1 MPPSEP
7 PDGHPGEHPGE
18 RLDRALAAI
27 DRAIAAAPERDGA
40 SLSEA
45 VREVSA
51 VRDAVAA
58 QGLEAVP
65 RGSPEA
71 RHRLDGLN
79 AVLSMILA
87 VHFPLGAPPWDEAR
101 KARGWLAEIRAAS

>member
-1 MPPSEP
+1 MPGEPCLPPSE
-7 PDGHPGEHPGE
+7 GPGE
-18 RLDRALAAI
+18 RPGDRLGRALAAL
-27 DRAIAAAPERDGA
+27 DRAIGAAPERDGA

-51 VRDAVAA
+51 VRDATAA
-58 QGLEAVP
+58 QG
-65 RGSPEA
+65 RGSPEV

-101 KARGWLAEIRAAS
+101 KARGWLAEIQAVS

>member
-7 PDGHPGEHPGE
+7 PGAHSGGHPGERPGE

-27 DRAIAAAPERDGA
+27 DRAVAAAPERDGA

-58 QGLEAVP
+58 QGREA
-65 RGSPEA
+65 PEV